1 MSIGTLST
9 LRLARRRG
17 HRRGFTLVEL
27 MVAVTGGLFVS
38 LAVFAI
44 SRQTGRFYTR
54 ETRVTD
60 ATLAS
65 MVGFERIKADLGRAG
80 FLSSPNITVDP
91 NLCGSPAAYPY
102 MLRRLSP
109 LRILPGTSPAALS
122 QHMIDNGRTPVDV
135 VRVSVKAK

>member
-65 MVGFERIKADLGRAG
+65 MVGFERIKAERSDGE
-80 FLSSPNITVDP
+80 T
-91 NLCGSPAAYPY
+91 
-102 MLRRLSP
+102 
-109 LRILPGTSPAALS
+109 TTT
-122 QHMIDNGRTPVDV
+122 NGNGAVNGNGHYNAH
-135 VRVSVKAK
+135 S